1 MLVSMKFSPSIRS
14 PRADMICMAY
24 ARLLLPLVLVSLLPG
39 CATFSRDGGFDQVA
53 STVKA
58 KTGKEI
64 RWVKSEDERHA
75 LDERIAQLLQ
85 QPISVDDAV
94 QIALL
99 NNRGLQA
106 SYAELGIS
114 EADLVQAGRLPNP
127 RFSMLRASR
136 DGEYK
141 IEQALTFNIFSLVTM
156 PKATAIERRRFEQ
169 TQRQVSLEVLR
180 LATATRKAYFTA
192 LAAAQS
198 ERYMQQVMRAAET
211 SATLAQRMKKAGNW
225 STLDEAREQGFYADA
240 TLGAS
245 RARQASLQATEQL
258 TRLMGLDHTHYTLPE
273 RMPDLPA
280 HAEDPA
286 NLEQTALQQRMDVQM
301 MKLQTEALA
310 GQLGLTKTTR
320 FINVLELGPARV
332 LEGRRSDPYKNGVEI
347 SLEIPL
353 FDWGSTRVARA
364 ESTYMQAVN
373 QLAQVAV
380 EARSEVR
387 EGYGRYRASYDI
399 ARQYRDSVVP
409 IRQKIAEENQLRY
422 NGMLVSVFD
431 LLADA
436 RAQIASVN
444 SYIEAL
450 RDFWL
455 SQSDMEMALI
465 GKPDFS
471 TPASALTAQ

>member
-1 MLVSMKFSPSIRS
+1 MMR
-14 PRADMICMAY
+14 RACV
-24 ARLLLPLVLVSLLPG
+24 RLLWPLVLVSLLPG

-53 STVKA
+53 STVKSR
-58 KTGKEI
+58 TGKDI

-85 QPISVDDAV
+85 QPLGVDDAV

-180 LATATRKAYFTA
+180 LANDTRKAYFTA
-192 LAAAQS
+192 LAATQS
-198 ERYMQQVMRAAET
+198 ERYMQQVTRAAET
-211 SATLAQRMKKAGNW
+211 SATLAQRMKQAGNW

-240 TLGAS
+240 TVGAA
-245 RARQASLQATEQL
+245 RARQASVQATEQL
-258 TRLMGLDHTHYTLPE
+258 TRLMGLDHAQYKLPE
-273 RMPDLPA
+273 RMPDLPGQM
-280 HAEDPA
+280 AEA
-286 NLEQTALQQRMDVQM
+286 GSLEQTAMQQRMDLQM

-353 FDWGSTRVARA
+353 FDWGSARVARA

-373 QLAQVAV
+373 LLAQTAV
-380 EARSEVR
+380 EARSQVR

-399 ARQYRDSVVP
+399 ARSYRDNVVP

-455 SQSDMEMALI
+455 AQSDMEMSLI

-471 TPASALTAQ
+471 APAAALVAQ

>member
-1 MLVSMKFSPSIRS
+1 MIVMMKLTSCICLPLAYLLRV
-14 PRADMICMAY
+14 RARM
-24 ARLLLPLVLVSLLPG
+24 LLPLLLVSLLPA
-39 CATFSRDGGFDQVA
+39 CTTFSPDGGFDPVA
-53 STVKA
+53 SAVKA

-64 RWVKSEDERHA
+64 RWVRTEDERHA

-85 QPISVDDAV
+85 QAISVDDAV

-99 NNRGLQA
+99 NNLGLQA

-169 TQRQVSLEVLR
+169 TQRQVSLQVLR
-180 LATATRKAYFTA
+180 LAHDTRKAYFTA

-211 SATLAQRMKKAGNW
+211 SATLAQRMKLAGNW

-240 TLGAS
+240 TVGAT

-258 TRLMGLDHTHYTLPE
+258 TRLMGLEHTRFQLPE

-280 HAEDPA
+280 DVAEAD
-286 NLEQTALQQRMDVQM
+286 NLEQTAMQQRMDLQM

-310 GQLGLTKTTR
+310 GQLGLTKATR

-353 FDWGSTRVARA
+353 FDWGSARVARA

-373 QLAQVAV
+373 LLAQAAV
-380 EARSEVR
+380 EARSQVR
-387 EGYGRYRASYDI
+387 ESYGRYRASYEI
-399 ARQYRDSVVP
+399 ARHYRDSVVP
-409 IRQKIAEENQLRY
+409 IRQKITEENQLRY

-444 SYIEAL
+444 SYMDAL

-455 SQSDMEMALI
+455 AQSDMDMALI

-471 TPASALTAQ
+471 DARAGLASQ

>member
-1 MLVSMKFSPSIRS
+1 MNVFPSIRMPLMVS
-14 PRADMICMAY
+14 
-24 ARLLLPLVLVSLLPG
+24 LVLVSLLPG

-53 STVKA
+53 ATVKA
-58 KTGKEI
+58 KTGQDI
-64 RWVKSEDERHA
+64 RWVKSEGERHA
-75 LDERIAQLLQ
+75 LDAHIAQQLQ
-85 QPISVDDAV
+85 QPLTVDDAV

-106 SYAELGIS
+106 SYAELRIS

-156 PKATAIERRRFEQ
+156 PKATDIERRRFEQ

-180 LATATRKAYFTA
+180 LASTTRKAYFTA

-198 ERYMQQVMRAAET
+198 ERYMQQVLRAAET
-211 SATLAQRMKKAGNW
+211 SATLAQRMKRAGNW

-240 TLGAS
+240 TLGAA
-245 RARQASLQATEQL
+245 RAQQASLQAREQL
-258 TRLMGLDHTHYTLPE
+258 ARLMGLEHAQYSLPE
-273 RMPDLPA
+273 RMPDLPVELQA
-280 HAEDPA
+280 AA
-286 NLEQTALQQRMDVQM
+286 NLEQTAMQQRMDLQM

-310 GQLGLTKTTR
+310 GQLGLTRTTR

-353 FDWGSTRVARA
+353 FDGGGARVARA
-364 ESTYMQAVN
+364 EATYMQAVN
-373 QLAQVAV
+373 QLAQAAV

-387 EGYGRYRASYDI
+387 ESYGRYHSSYDI
-399 ARQYRDSVVP
+399 ARHYRDSVVP
-409 IRQKIAEENQLRY
+409 LRQKIAEENQLRY

-455 SQSDMEMALI
+455 AQSDMEMALI
-465 GKPDFS
+465 GKPDFTES
-471 TPASALTAQ
+471 SAAQTRE

>member
-1 MLVSMKFSPSIRS
+1 MMVSMKPSPYIRAS
-14 PRADMICMAY
+14 RPDVLRRVSV
-24 ARLLLPLVLVSLLPG
+24 RLMLPLALVSVLSG

-58 KTGKEI
+58 STGKEI
-64 RWVKSEDERHA
+64 RWVKSEEERHA

-180 LATATRKAYFTA
+180 LANETRKAYFTA

-211 SATLAQRMKKAGNW
+211 SATLAQRMKQAGNW

-240 TLGAS
+240 TLGAT
-245 RARQASLQATEQL
+245 RARQALLQATEQL
-258 TRLMGLDHTHYTLPE
+258 TRLMGLDHSHYALPE

-280 HAEDPA
+280 DVTAAGDI
-286 NLEQTALQQRMDVQM
+286 EQTAMQQRMDVQM

-310 GQLGLTKTTR
+310 GQLGLTRTTR

-353 FDWGSTRVARA
+353 FDWGGARVARA

-373 QLAQVAV
+373 QLAQLAV
-380 EARSEVR
+380 EARSQVR
-387 EGYGRYRASYDI
+387 ESYGRYRASYDI
-399 ARQYRDSVVP
+399 ARHYRDSVVP

-455 SQSDMEMALI
+455 AQSDMEMALI

-471 TPASALTAQ
+471 GTRADIASQ